1 MNWVNTITF
10 FFAGFIMGGFIGVII
25 TASLAVGG
33 MTDDK
38 TERFFAAIR
47 KLKKQK
53 T

>member
-1 MNWVNTITF
+1 MYWIDTVAVF
-10 FFAGFIMGGFIGVII
+10 LAGFILGGVIGVII

-38 TERFFAAIR
+38 TERFFASIR

>member
-1 MNWVNTITF
+1 MNWVDIAAIF
-10 FFAGFIMGGFIGVII
+10 LAGFILGGIIGVII

-38 TERFFAAIR
+38 TERFFASIR